1 MVEDLHLRAQNS
13 ESYEGKDE
21 SKLVSFAST
30 GRVRA
35 RQMQALD
42 LEKNILQA
50 KGLRMAISVR
60 IVHTK
65 TKDDVVTYIL
75 RVEDVES
82 GLVWVVTRRYN
93 EFYAL
98 YEELNELSHFLRDL
112 DFPRKRLTLR
122 LSAKVIEQRVT
133 MLEQYLRRALHILTL
148 NASVD
153 SSASHALQ
161 RVQHFLSIEK
171 HVDCVHPPIVDD
183 QRAIELMAYRFL
195 NDFNSPACQQ
205 CVRFTS
211 SVELEGMMESGEDG
225 YRALLTFMHDALAEV
240 EQFVQQQHEQQLV
253 ATIRSRRP
261 EWTEEQQLKLVRQCI
276 RRQVEAALYLPLRR
290 PLVRILLGALDSKVK
305 QLQRSI
311 SVLLLAKPSVFMIDP
326 MVTKTKAF
334 PKAIKAFRRALLAHL
349 PADQG
354 QFLVE
359 AAMTISEVHTE
370 CKEMA
375 RTSRRMSLSPLA
387 GGRNGNN
394 TFPEAQAFQPS
405 DLRTLGTIRDDVRM
419 VSIDDPTWAY
429 DSEDMKGRSSFG
441 RGHSSNRPAL
451 SSSRRSLT
459 ERVSHFLMSESSQSG
474 GRSSTGGGGGGP
486 DRRSSLTGGQGSH
499 GGHTIDEDELEMGLG
514 EETQRVSF
522 SVGAATTAM
531 MMLNIPTTDEGNNT
545 PTGSNHLLSASAQK
559 ISSYVPRREQAT
571 NMLEKRALSN
581 EQQQASVLNAKRLLF
596 ANVTDNGDANDAPSE
611 TSEQN
616 SSDTSS
622 SAGVAKEAV
631 PATAEA
637 EEYSSS
643 TSAECTGDNTLEEL
657 AGVSATTTEA
667 NSVAISP
674 APAEISS
681 RPLQSFPSSPTR
693 SQPTKSV
700 SRTSSSGALF
710 DSDDDLADPLSSR
723 STSLAGSGKD
733 ISIKSDG
740 SAGEPSLLAVAPL
753 TPPRHRGSVSFAA
766 DSTSTTANSNSN
778 NAAGNRLSTRQLDRT
793 SSRKADIVD
802 PLLRPPDE
810 GRQHRGAPGAAGS
823 AVVDSTIF
831 AEVFDRYRSTYD
843 PLGDDHD
850 ESEDEG
856 GVNAISADD
865 FLPIF
870 TYVVVHVQVPQLLLL
885 KELMVALIANE
896 DAFGECGTFMIA
908 FLCVCVCVLRCIQWH
923 KLMACVD
930 MMAVVYRVLSGDV

>member
-13 ESYEGKDE
+13 ESSDGKDE
-21 SKLVSFAST
+21 TKLVSFAAT

-50 KGLRMAISVR
+50 KGLRTAISVR

-82 GLVWVVTRRYN
+82 GLVWIVTRRYN

-211 SVELEGMMESGEDG
+211 SVELEGMMESGEEG

-305 QLQRSI
+305 QLQRSV
-311 SVLLLAKPSVFMIDP
+311 SVLLMAKPSVFMIDP
-326 MVTKTKAF
+326 MVTKTKSF

-359 AAMTISEVHTE
+359 AAMAISEVHTE

-387 GGRNGNN
+387 GARNGKN
-394 TFPEAQAFQPS
+394 TFPETQAFQPS

-429 DSEDMKGRSSFG
+429 DSEDTRGRSSFG
-441 RGHSSNRPAL
+441 RGHSSNRPAM

-459 ERVSHFLMSESSQSG
+459 ERVSHFLMAESSQTG
-474 GRSSTGGGGGGP
+474 GRSSTGGGQ
-486 DRRSSLTGGQGSH
+486 DRRSSLTGGQGTH
-499 GGHTIDEDELEMGLG
+499 GGHAIDDDELDMGLG

-531 MMLNIPTTDEGNNT
+531 MMLNIQTNDDGNSPTGNN
-545 PTGSNHLLSASAQK
+545 LLSASAQK
-559 ISSYVPRREQAT
+559 ISSYVPRREQTT

-596 ANVTDNGDANDAPSE
+596 ANPTDNGTDNDNNDNTNDAPSE

-622 SAGVAKEAV
+622 ASGGAVKEAAQATLEAEDPSSSSAGEA
-631 PATAEA
+631 
-637 EEYSSS
+637 
-643 TSAECTGDNTLEEL
+643 LEEL

-667 NSVAISP
+667 NSVAMSP
-674 APAEISS
+674 APAEASTTS
-681 RPLQSFPSSPTR
+681 LPSFPSSPSR
-693 SQPTKSV
+693 GQPTKSV

-710 DSDDDLADPLSSR
+710 DSDDDVVDPLSSR
-723 STSLAGSGKD
+723 STSVAGSGKD
-733 ISIKSDG
+733 ISIKTDS
-740 SAGEPSLLAVAPL
+740 SAGELSSATAAAAAAAPI
-753 TPPRHRGSVSFAA
+753 TPPRPRGSVSFAT
-766 DSTSTTANSNSN
+766 DNTSTAANGGNNN

-810 GRQHRGAPGAAGS
+810 GPQRRGGSNTVGS

-843 PLGDDHD
+843 PLGDDVD

-870 TYVVVHVQVPQLLLL
+870 TFVVVHVQVPQLLLL

-896 DAFGECGTFMIA
+896 DAFGECGMSRVH
-908 FLCVCVCVLRCIQWH
+908 LLVVCVCLC
-923 KLMACVD
+923 CV
-930 MMAVVYRVLSGDV
+930 

>member
-1 MVEDLHLRAQNS
+1 MYMLIAMYRYMVEDLHLRAQNS
-13 ESYEGKDE
+13 ESYDGKDE
-21 SKLVSFAST
+21 TKLVSFAAT

-50 KGLRMAISVR
+50 KGLRTAISVR

-133 MLEQYLRRALHILTL
+133 MLEQYLRRALHVLTL

-211 SVELEGMMESGEDG
+211 SVELEGMMESGEEG

-261 EWTEEQQLKLVRQCI
+261 EWMEEQQLKLVRQCI

-305 QLQRSI
+305 QLQRSV
-311 SVLLLAKPSVFMIDP
+311 SVLLMAKPSVFMIDP

-359 AAMTISEVHTE
+359 AAMAISEVHTE

-387 GGRNGNN
+387 GARNGKN

-429 DSEDMKGRSSFG
+429 DSEDTRGRSSFG

-459 ERVSHFLMSESSQSG
+459 ERVSHFLMAESSQTG
-474 GRSSTGGGGGGP
+474 GRSSTGGGQ
-486 DRRSSLTGGQGSH
+486 DRRSSITGGQGTH
-499 GGHTIDEDELEMGLG
+499 GGHTIDDDELDMGLG

-531 MMLNIPTTDEGNNT
+531 MMLNIQTNDDGNSPTGNN
-545 PTGSNHLLSASAQK
+545 PMSASAQK

-571 NMLEKRALSN
+571 NLLEKRALSN

-596 ANVTDNGDANDAPSE
+596 ANATDNGNDNDNDNPNDAPSE

-622 SAGVAKEAV
+622 ASAGAVKEAAQ
-631 PATAEA
+631 ATVEA
-637 EEYSSS
+637 EDPSSS
-643 TSAECTGDNTLEEL
+643 SAGETNETLEEL

-667 NSVAISP
+667 NSVTMSP
-674 APAEISS
+674 APAEASTTS
-681 RPLQSFPSSPTR
+681 LPPFPPSPSR

-710 DSDDDLADPLSSR
+710 DSDDDIADPLSSR
-723 STSLAGSGKD
+723 STSVAGSGKD
-733 ISIKSDG
+733 VSIKTDS
-740 SAGEPSLLAVAPL
+740 SAGELSSLAAVAPT
-753 TPPRHRGSVSFAA
+753 TPPRHRGSVSFAT
-766 DSTSTTANSNSN
+766 DSTSTAANGANNN

-810 GRQHRGAPGAAGS
+810 GPQRRGGS
-823 AVVDSTIF
+823 NAAVVDSTIF

-843 PLGDDHD
+843 PLGDDQD

-870 TYVVVHVQVPQLLLL
+870 TFVVVHVQVPQLLLL

-896 DAFGECGTFMIA
+896 DAFGECGMSRVP
-908 FLCVCVCVLRCIQWH
+908 LSVCV
-923 KLMACVD
+923 
-930 MMAVVYRVLSGDV
+930 